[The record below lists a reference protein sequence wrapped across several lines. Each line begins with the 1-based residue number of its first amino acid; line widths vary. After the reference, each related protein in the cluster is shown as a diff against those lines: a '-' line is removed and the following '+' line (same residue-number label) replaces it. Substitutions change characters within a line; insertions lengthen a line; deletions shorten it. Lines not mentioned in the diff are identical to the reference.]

1 MERLGISPRMC
12 SKCNLRESTPNA
24 RQCKEC
30 RNEYTREWAKKNRV
44 STRASLRIWR
54 QNHKDVVARQN
65 YDAKHRRRF
74 RCRQILGGACACCGE
89 TRDSFLDI
97 DHIHGGGSQQ
107 RKLHGPHRTYAEV
120 LSMENPR
127 SKYQLLCS
135 NCNQSK
141 RRLGRCEHESERI
154 LRGEQ

>member
-1 MERLGISPRMC
+1 MRSEFCFTCRVLPRNGNSSYC
-12 SKCNLRESTPNA
+12 RKCRAIYL
-24 RQCKEC
+24 
-30 RNEYTREWAKKNRV
+30 REWAKKN
-44 STRASLRIWR
+44 TRSIRAATRSYRHR
-54 QNHKDVVARQN
+54 HKDVLARQN
-65 YDAKHRRRF
+65 YDAKMKRRF
-74 RCRQILGGACACCGE
+74 KCRQLLGGVCACCGE

-154 LRGEQ
+154 MRGEK